1 MCDCHQISHRVIAH
15 FVVVALHDER
25 SEGLSRGMVL
35 QMIQKASG
43 FTLTLSQAA
52 HTWDRTI
59 HPYGRKIGLLT
70 GYVKPQEGT
79 SKRTAAGDPALQ
91 KKWYDNV
98 TDGLKEVERIA
109 LEVLKDPDLVTKMM
123 PFLVANLD
131 EESLQGQGKNYKVVG
146 GKSVTKHD
154 CENGSSRSLLSFFFC
169 VGK

>member
-1 MCDCHQISHRVIAH
+1 M
-15 FVVVALHDER
+15 
-25 SEGLSRGMVL
+25 
-35 QMIQKASG
+35 
-43 FTLTLSQAA
+43 
-52 HTWDRTI
+52 
-59 HPYGRKIGLLT
+59 
-70 GYVKPQEGT
+70 KPQEGT

-109 LEVLKDPDLVTKMM
+109 LEVLKDPEDLVTKMM

-154 CENGSSRSLLSFFFC
+154 CENGSSRSLLSVFFYFC